1 MSVVYLDTSALVALA
16 FGERGAKSIARMLKS
31 AEVVHSSN
39 LLEAEF
45 RAVLVREE
53 VEDDELIER
62 IDWVIPDRPLSPE
75 IERVLKIVYLRG
87 ADLWHVACAL
97 FLEPH
102 PRELEF
108 VTLDKQQRAVA
119 RELGFAT
126 T

>member
-1 MSVVYLDTSALVALA
+1 
-16 FGERGAKSIARMLKS
+16 
-31 AEVVHSSN
+31 
-39 LLEAEF
+39 
-45 RAVLVREE
+45 VLVREE

>member
-16 FGERGAKSIARMLKS
+16 FGERGAKGIASRLDS
-31 AEVVHSSN
+31 ADAVHSSN

-45 RAVLVREE
+45 RAALARES
-53 VEDDELIER
+53 VDDAALLQR

-75 IERVLKIVYLRG
+75 IGCALDVGYLRG

-108 VTLDKQQRAVA
+108 VTLDKQQKAAA
-119 RELGFAT
+119 RELGFQT